1 MNKSHFL
8 ILACMALVS
17 VSAQAGRPFNLP
29 ANATQIARDI
39 YDLGTGMHDGEQI
52 RGYAFIHRKD
62 EAARPS
68 NPGGGNKKDN
78 TSGSTCYTFIGN
90 GAKWKTAED
99 YIIDSTNLSGMS
111 QSYVENGIT
120 TATGLWENEVPG
132 VNIFG
137 NHVAGTVDGADTST
151 PLDDKNEIY
160 FADIIDPA
168 IDSNNTIAVT
178 VVWGVFTG
186 PTRNRRLVEWDQV
199 YNEAFTFG
207 DASSNTGIMDFLGIA
222 AHEVGHAIQD
232 HTGYKPLITRTRM
245 IATARKIE
253 RFGAVLMMGV
263 PLLAAL
269 TRAPSVGV
277 LMFLAGFATLCIPVL
292 VHLLTLPTEF
302 DASFKRALPMLAS
315 GAYIPPEDIPAA
327 KKILLAC
334 ALTYVSNSLIGLLN
348 VWRWIRLLR
357 R

>member
-1 MNKSHFL
+1 MIYIIIPV
-8 ILACMALVS
+8 ILALFGPHLWAKHVLNKYNRQEYFS
-17 VSAQAGRPFNLP
+17 
-29 ANATQIARDI
+29 
-39 YDLGTGMHDGEQI
+39 GTGIDLARMLLTRLKI
-52 RGYAFIHRKD
+52 KD
-62 EAARPS
+62 
-68 NPGGGNKKDN
+68 
-78 TSGSTCYTFIGN
+78 
-90 GAKWKTAED
+90 
-99 YIIDSTNLSGMS
+99 
-111 QSYVENGIT
+111 V
-120 TATGLWENEVPG
+120 
-132 VNIFG
+132 
-137 NHVAGTVDGADTST
+137 TVDVTNIGDH
-151 PLDDKNEIY
+151 Y
-160 FADIIDPA
+160 DPVA
-168 IDSNNTIAVT
+168 KSIRLTEERCGRKTLTAV
-178 VVWGVFTG
+178 VV
-186 PTRNRRLVEWDQV
+186 
-199 YNEAFTFG
+199 
-207 DASSNTGIMDFLGIA
+207 A

-245 IATARKIE
+245 IGTARKIE

-263 PLLAAL
+263 PVLAAL
-269 TRAPSVGV
+269 TRVPSVGV

>member
-1 MNKSHFL
+1 MIYIIVPVIIALFGPHLWAKHVLNKYNRQEYFS
-8 ILACMALVS
+8 
-17 VSAQAGRPFNLP
+17 
-29 ANATQIARDI
+29 
-39 YDLGTGMHDGEQI
+39 GTGIELARMLLTRLKI
-52 RGYAFIHRKD
+52 KD
-62 EAARPS
+62 
-68 NPGGGNKKDN
+68 
-78 TSGSTCYTFIGN
+78 
-90 GAKWKTAED
+90 
-99 YIIDSTNLSGMS
+99 
-111 QSYVENGIT
+111 V
-120 TATGLWENEVPG
+120 
-132 VNIFG
+132 
-137 NHVAGTVDGADTST
+137 TVD
-151 PLDDKNEIY
+151 
-160 FADIIDPA
+160 
-168 IDSNNTIAVT
+168 V
-178 VVWGVFTG
+178 
-186 PTRNRRLVEWDQV
+186 
-199 YNEAFTFG
+199 
-207 DASSNTGIMDFLGIA
+207 TGIGDHYDPVGKSIGLTEERCGRKTLTAVVVA

-245 IATARKIE
+245 IGTARKIE

-263 PLLAAL
+263 PVLAAL

-327 KKILLAC
+327 KKILMAC